1 MKRGTRA
8 AFALE
13 SITGDVLELSNGGSE
28 NWVRVETETDRK
40 RFRLGP
46 WEKKRVRIAIE
57 DGLTAFAVFSEG
69 GFRPSEIDTKN
80 PDRRELGVFLR
91 IPAFDETP

>member
-1 MKRGTRA
+1 M
-8 AFALE
+8 
-13 SITGDVLELSNGGSE
+13 LELSNGGSE